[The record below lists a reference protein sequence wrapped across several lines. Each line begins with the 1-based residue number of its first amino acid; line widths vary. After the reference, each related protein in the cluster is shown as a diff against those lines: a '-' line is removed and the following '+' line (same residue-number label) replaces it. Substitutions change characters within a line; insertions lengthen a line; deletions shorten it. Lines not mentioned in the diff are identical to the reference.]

1 MKQLK
6 SSRRVDKEKQLVGQT
21 TDIPFYFSILLN
33 FIDAQVQ
40 MESQI
45 LKTYVPH
52 SPKKV
57 VKNHSLQ
64 C

>member
-1 MKQLK
+1 MNQLK
-6 SSRRVDKEKQLVGQT
+6 SSRRVDFSLVGQT
-21 TDIPFYFSILLN
+21 TDFPFCFSIFLY

-52 SPKKV
+52 NPKKV
-57 VKNHSLQ
+57 VKNRFL
-64 C
+64 